1 MQFRRKK
8 LELFP
13 PRAFGYNRS
22 RESFKSNTG
31 VAFDALGAPLTSAN
45 LSLSL
50 LLHPERMARLVQQK
64 ALDKKQ
70 LGPQEVLGQ
79 LISETI
85 KKSHRDDYLNEVQ
98 QAVNY
103 QVLLHLI
110 KLAENESAT
119 AKVKA
124 FANAQIDELKNW
136 LSNKDEVLHREMF
149 REIENYRENP
159 GEYKTKLNV
168 PKIPDGSPI
177 GSFRC
182 EGMDFSK

>member
-1 MQFRRKK
+1 M
-8 LELFP
+8 
-13 PRAFGYNRS
+13 
-22 RESFKSNTG
+22 
-31 VAFDALGAPLTSAN
+31 
-45 LSLSL
+45 
-50 LLHPERMARLVQQK
+50 
-64 ALDKKQ
+64 DKKQ

-149 REIENYRENP
+149 REIENYR
-159 GEYKTKLNV
+159 
-168 PKIPDGSPI
+168 KIPVSIKPN
-177 GSFRC
+177 
-182 EGMDFSK
+182 